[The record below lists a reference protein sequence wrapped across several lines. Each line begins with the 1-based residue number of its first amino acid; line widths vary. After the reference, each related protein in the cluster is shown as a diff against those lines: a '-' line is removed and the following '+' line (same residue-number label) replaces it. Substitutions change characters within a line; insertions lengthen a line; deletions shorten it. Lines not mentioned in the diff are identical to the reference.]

1 MIGSFP
7 LPQFA
12 FNIIKKAAPP
22 AKQSASGGVK
32 TSLCQAYR
40 PQNVQ
45 KILENVH
52 QIAKCRERPGG
63 SKRGLHCG
71 EKAMEPSG
79 TRRNPP
85 GTRSKMVRNP
95 PGTRCNPPQRFLGN
109 LLFSFAFRC
118 AALKRIVYGHAKL
131 CVTSCM
137 FITKR
142 QDLPGHKQCR
152 LQFLGD
158 GLYVSLCASGCACAC
173 VCVCRCVCLC
183 ACVCVYVCACGCVL
197 LCVCVCLCVSDVCV
211 YLCVCSS

>member
-1 MIGSFP
+1 M
-7 LPQFA
+7 
-12 FNIIKKAAPP
+12 
-22 AKQSASGGVK
+22 
-32 TSLCQAYR
+32 
-40 PQNVQ
+40 QNVQ
-45 KILENVH
+45 KLLENVH
-52 QIAKCRERPGG
+52 QMAKSGERPVW
-63 SKRGLHCG
+63 SKLGLDCG
-71 EKAMEPSG
+71 ENAMEPSG

-152 LQFLGD
+152 LQFLGE
-158 GLYVSLCASGCACAC
+158 GLYVSLCVSGCACAC
-173 VCVCRCVCLC
+173 VCVCVAVCVCVRVSVSV
-183 ACVCVYVCACGCVL
+183 CVPVGVCFCVYVCAS
-197 LCVCVCLCVSDVCV
+197 VCLMSVCICVSAAREGD
-211 YLCVCSS
+211 LA